1 MGRKNYYYIHFYIY
15 TGKEIG
21 EEKGMI
27 FKGIMTLA
35 NDLFNN
41 EGCHYFLI
49 QDSKDY
55 LQNLN
60 KIFLLDT

>member
-1 MGRKNYYYIHFYIY
+1 
-15 TGKEIG
+15 
-21 EEKGMI
+21 MI

-55 LQNLN
+55 LQNQN
-60 KIFLLDT
+60 KILLLDT